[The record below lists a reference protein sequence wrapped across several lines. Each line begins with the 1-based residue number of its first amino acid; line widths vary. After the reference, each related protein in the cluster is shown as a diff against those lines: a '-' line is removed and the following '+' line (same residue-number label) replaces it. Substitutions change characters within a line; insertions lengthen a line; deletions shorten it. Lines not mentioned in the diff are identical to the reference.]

1 MSQQGCPCT
10 LELVVT
16 ESLNGSVVTCFAG
29 GSTSDPQVGNF
40 TIITAGKNSFST
52 VIEIYSVVDQLTGQV
67 TLLVSNSE
75 MFGTAITFYGSVVGG
90 SEWFSG
96 SD

>member
-1 MSQQGCPCT
+1 MHLHTGLPST
-10 LELVVT
+10 LTIV
-16 ESLNGSVVTCFAG
+16 SV
-29 GSTSDPQVGNF
+29 
-40 TIITAGKNSFST
+40 
-52 VIEIYSVVDQLTGQV
+52 EYSVVDKLTGQV